1 MAVSKVLGSHLAV
14 PPSLSSLLL
23 TSRATPATAAPLA
36 TFFGLAFFLFF
47 PAFAHAFSPMCW
59 IERHSLHIHSYLSQ
73 NLGSDLVWE

>member
-14 PPSLSSLLL
+14 PPSLSSPLL

-47 PAFAHAFSPMCW
+47 PAFAHAFPP
-59 IERHSLHIHSYLSQ
+59 RVL
-73 NLGSDLVWE
+73 D